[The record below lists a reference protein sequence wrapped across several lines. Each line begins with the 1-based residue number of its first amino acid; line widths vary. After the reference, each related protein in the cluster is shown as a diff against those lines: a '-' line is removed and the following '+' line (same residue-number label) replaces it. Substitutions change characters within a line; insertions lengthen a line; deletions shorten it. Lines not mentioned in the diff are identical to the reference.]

1 MANKTK
7 REPID
12 HDRLFKELITTFFFE
27 FVDLFL
33 PDVSV
38 YLERDSL
45 DFLNK
50 EVFTDITAEEKYEA
64 DITAEEKHE
73 ADIVVKAR
81 FRNETSCFLVHIENQ
96 STAESNFGQRMF
108 RYFARLHE
116 KYAIPVY
123 PVVIFSCTRPLR
135 AELAR

>member
-50 EVFTDITAEEKYEA
+50 EVFTDIM
-64 DITAEEKHE
+64 AEEKHE
-73 ADIVVKAR
+73 ADIVVKVR

-108 RYFARLHE
+108 RYFARLHK

>member
-12 HDRLFKELITTFFFE
+12 HDRLFKELITTFFYE
-27 FVDLFL
+27 FVDLLL

-45 DFLNK
+45 NFLNK

>member
-1 MANKTK
+1 M
-7 REPID
+7 
-12 HDRLFKELITTFFFE
+12 
-27 FVDLFL
+27 
-33 PDVSV
+33 
-38 YLERDSL
+38 
-45 DFLNK
+45 
-50 EVFTDITAEEKYEA
+50 
-64 DITAEEKHE
+64 
-73 ADIVVKAR
+73 VKAR

>member
-12 HDRLFKELITTFFFE
+12 HDRLFKELITTFFYE
-27 FVDLFL
+27 FVDLLL

-45 DFLNK
+45 YFLNK

>member
-12 HDRLFKELITTFFFE
+12 HDRLFKELITTFFYE
-27 FVDLFL
+27 FVDLLL

-45 DFLNK
+45 NFLNK
-50 EVFTDITAEEKYEA
+50 EVFTDIM
-64 DITAEEKHE
+64 AEEKHE

-81 FRNETSCFLVHIENQ
+81 FRNEMSCFLVHIENQ

>member
-12 HDRLFKELITTFFFE
+12 HDRLFKELITTFFYE

>member
-12 HDRLFKELITTFFFE
+12 HDRLFKELIMTFFYE
-27 FVDLFL
+27 FVDLLL

-45 DFLNK
+45 YFLNK

>member
-12 HDRLFKELITTFFFE
+12 HDRLFKELIMTFFYE
-27 FVDLFL
+27 FVDLLL

-45 DFLNK
+45 NFLNK